1 MIKKYFTREVKI
13 GLLVV
18 VSGFILFFGFNF
30 LKGINI
36 FNPTNYYYATYSNID
51 GLVEA
56 APVFIKGHKIGQ
68 VKKISYDFSKDRSFV
83 ITLDIAKDLKLPLG
97 TKAQLFDNGLVGGKA
112 INLIY
117 TPQSGVFHTV
127 GDTLKS
133 DEEQDMMTKLTTHF
147 MPKIDHLLSSTDSLI
162 SSVRAITEG
171 KKLKNSLSSMEKAT
185 ANLEESS
192 VALKGLMKK
201 DVPKIV
207 HNVDKMTEDFSVVG
221 NNVRNIDFAKT
232 TNTIDQTM
240 LQLQNVA
247 QKMNS
252 NQGSLGLLI
261 NDRALYDNLTST
273 SQNANLLLIDIKQ
286 NPKNY
291 VHFSVFGKKK

>member
-18 VSGFILFFGFNF
+18 ISGFILFFGFNF

-36 FNPTNYYYATYSNID
+36 FNPTNYYYATYANID

-56 APVFIKGHKIGQ
+56 GPVFIKGHKIGQ
-68 VKKISYDFSKDRSFV
+68 VKKISYDFSKERSFV
-83 ITLDIAKDLKLPLG
+83 ITLDIAKDVKLPLG
-97 TKAQLFDNGLVGGKA
+97 TKAELFDNGIVGGKA

-117 TPQSGVFHTV
+117 APQSGAFHTV

-133 DEEQDMMTKLTTHF
+133 DEEPDMMTKLTTHF
-147 MPKIDHLLSSTDSLI
+147 MPKLDNLLNSTDSLI
-162 SSVRAITEG
+162 KSVRAITEG
-171 KKLKNSLSSMEKAT
+171 KQLKHSLSSMEKAT
-185 ANLEESS
+185 SNLEESS

-221 NNVRNIDFAKT
+221 GNVRNIDFAKT
-232 TNTIDQTM
+232 ANTIDQTM
-240 LQLQNVA
+240 LQLQNVT

-252 NQGSLGLLI
+252 NQGTLGLLI
-261 NDRALYDNLTST
+261 NDRALYDNLANT